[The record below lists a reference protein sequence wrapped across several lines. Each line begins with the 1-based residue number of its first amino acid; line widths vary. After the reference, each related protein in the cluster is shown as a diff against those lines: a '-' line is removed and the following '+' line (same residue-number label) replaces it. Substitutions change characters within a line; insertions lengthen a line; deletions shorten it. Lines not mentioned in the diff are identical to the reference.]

1 MLAPLDNGESMMMRA
16 FEHAG
21 PRDAESVRLGNL
33 VGDGMIPRPQLA
45 RCDAFMRTLAQHICI
60 E

>member
-1 MLAPLDNGESMMMRA
+1 MMRA

-33 VGDGMIPRPQLA
+33 VGYGMIPRPQLA
-45 RCDAFMRTLAQHICI
+45 RCDALMRTLAQHSCI